1 MNTKYRCCIFDLDGT
16 LINTL
21 EALTR
26 TINLTL
32 EEFGLEPVDQAH
44 TRKFVGDGYKLF
56 VERAFAFR
64 GQQDTERIRQAQA
77 RYSQLFQENCLYH
90 VEAYPGIPHLL
101 AFLKERGIRTAVLS
115 NKGHE
120 EAVRNIEA
128 VFGAG
133 CFDRIAGEQEGI
145 PRKSDPA
152 GALYTAKALGVRPE
166 ECLYLGDS
174 NTDMRTG
181 IAAGMDTVGVTWGF
195 RSREELESFHPRYLA
210 DDPREVEAILAGQAA
225 AEESGL

>member
-1 MNTKYRCCIFDLDGT
+1 M
-16 LINTL
+16 
-21 EALTR
+21 
-26 TINLTL
+26 
-32 EEFGLEPVDQAH
+32 
-44 TRKFVGDGYKLF
+44 
-56 VERAFAFR
+56 
-64 GQQDTERIRQAQA
+64 
-77 RYSQLFQENCLYH
+77 
-90 VEAYPGIPHLL
+90 
-101 AFLKERGIRTAVLS
+101 KERGIRTAVLS

-120 EAVRNIEA
+120 EAVRNIET

-145 PRKSDPA
+145 PRKPDPA

-210 DDPREVEAILAGQAA
+210 DDPRRWKPSWRDRPRQKNPDSDVSNRQRCGKMPVTSLRPRPDAKDH
-225 AEESGL
+225 AER